1 MSMLCIKCQEAEENK
16 ESGFCDN
23 CEKKEEG
30 RINGLLYL
38 PALGLIVGFFTVL
51 YNGFSIFAL
60 IADTYQKHGVINSFS
75 VLLSVLSIINLSV
88 TVLACW
94 FFFKRKVKARYLM
107 ISYYLYGLLFATFCT
122 LYPAL
127 VFHVDLTQPAIN
139 MLARALISCLIWV
152 PYFIFSSRINKVFV
166 H

>member
-1 MSMLCIKCQEAEENK
+1 MLCIKCQEAEENK

-38 PALGLIVGFFTVL
+38 PALGLIIGFFTML
-51 YNGFSIFAL
+51 YNDFCIVSL
-60 IADTYQKHGVINSFS
+60 IANTYQKQGVVNSFS
-75 VLLSVLSIINLSV
+75 VLLLALCIINAPV

-94 FFFKRKVKARYLM
+94 FFFRKKVKARYVM
-107 ISYYLYGLLFATFCT
+107 ITYYLYGLIFASFCT

-127 VFHVDLTQPAIN
+127 VFHVNITQSAIN

>member
-1 MSMLCIKCQEAEENK
+1 MLCIKCQEAEENK

-30 RINGLLYL
+30 RINGVLYL

-51 YNGFSIFAL
+51 YNGFSIVSL
-60 IADTYQKHGVINSFS
+60 IADTYQKQGMINSFS
-75 VLLSVLSIINLSV
+75 IILLALSVINLPV

-94 FFFKRKVKARYLM
+94 FFFKKKVKARYMM
-107 ISYYLYGLLFATFCT
+107 ISYYLYGLIFATFCT

-127 VFHVDLTQPAIN
+127 VLHVTLTQLAIS
-139 MLARALISCLIWV
+139 MLARASISCLIWI

>member
-1 MSMLCIKCQEAEENK
+1 MLCIKCQEAEENK
-16 ESGFCDN
+16 ESGFCHN

-38 PALGLIVGFFTVL
+38 PALGLIISFFTML
-51 YNGFSIFAL
+51 YNDFCIVSL
-60 IADTYQKHGVINSFS
+60 IANTYQKQGVVNSFS
-75 VLLSVLSIINLSV
+75 VLLLALSIINAPV

-94 FFFKRKVKARYLM
+94 FFFRKKVKTRYVM
-107 ISYYLYGLLFATFCT
+107 ITYYLYGLIFASFCT

-127 VFHVDLTQPAIN
+127 VFHVNITQPAIN

>member
-1 MSMLCIKCQEAEENK
+1 MLCIKCQEAEENK

-38 PALGLIVGFFTVL
+38 PALGLIISFFTML
-51 YNGFSIFAL
+51 YNDFCIVSL
-60 IADTYQKHGVINSFS
+60 IANTYQKQGVVNSFS
-75 VLLSVLSIINLSV
+75 ILLLALSIINAPL

-94 FFFKRKVKARYLM
+94 FFFRKKIKTRYVM
-107 ISYYLYGLLFATFCT
+107 ITYYFYGLIFASFCT
-122 LYPAL
+122 LYPAF
-127 VFHVDLTQPAIN
+127 VFHVNITQPAIN

>member
-1 MSMLCIKCQEAEENK
+1 MLCIKCQEAEENK

-38 PALGLIVGFFTVL
+38 PALGLVIGFLTML
-51 YNGFSIFAL
+51 YNGFCIVSL
-60 IADTYQKHGVINSFS
+60 IVNTYQKQGVVNSFS
-75 VLLSVLSIINLSV
+75 ILLLSLSIINAPV

-94 FFFKRKVKARYLM
+94 FFFRKKLKTRYVM
-107 ISYYLYGLLFATFCT
+107 ITYYLYGLIFAIFCT
-122 LYPAL
+122 LYPAS
-127 VFHVDLTQPAIN
+127 VFHVNLTQPDIN

>member
-1 MSMLCIKCQEAEENK
+1 MLCIKCQEAEENK

-30 RINGLLYL
+30 RINGVLYL

-51 YNGFSIFAL
+51 YNGFSIVSL
-60 IADTYQKHGVINSFS
+60 IADTYQKQGVINSFS
-75 VLLSVLSIINLSV
+75 IILLALSIINLPV

-94 FFFKRKVKARYLM
+94 FFFKKKVKARYMM
-107 ISYYLYGLLFATFCT
+107 ISYYLYGLIFATFCT

-127 VFHVDLTQPAIN
+127 VLHVTLMQPAIS
-139 MLARALISCLIWV
+139 MLARALISCLIWI
-152 PYFIFSSRINKVFV
+152 PYFIFSGRINKVFV

>member
-1 MSMLCIKCQEAEENK
+1 MLCIKCQEAEENK
-16 ESGFCDN
+16 ESGFCHN

-38 PALGLIVGFFTVL
+38 PALGLIIGFITML
-51 YNGFSIFAL
+51 YNDFCIVSL
-60 IADTYQKHGVINSFS
+60 IANTYQKQGVVNSFS
-75 VLLSVLSIINLSV
+75 VLLLALSIINAPV

-94 FFFKRKVKARYLM
+94 FFFRKKVKIRYVM
-107 ISYYLYGLLFATFCT
+107 ITYYLYGLIFASFCT

-127 VFHVDLTQPAIN
+127 VFHVNLTQPAIN

>member
-1 MSMLCIKCQEAEENK
+1 MLCIKCQEAEENK

-51 YNGFSIFAL
+51 YNGFSIFSL
-60 IADTYQKHGVINSFS
+60 ITDTYQKHGVINGFS
-75 VLLSVLSIINLSV
+75 ILLLALSIFDFPV

-94 FFFKRKVKARYLM
+94 FFFKKKAKTRCVM
-107 ISYYLYGLLFATFCT
+107 ITYYLYGLIFASFCT
-122 LYPAL
+122 LYPAV
-127 VFHVDLTQPAIN
+127 VFHINLTQADIN
-139 MLARALISCLIWV
+139 MVARALISCLIWV
-152 PYFIFSSRINKVFV
+152 PYYIFSSRINKVFV

>member
-1 MSMLCIKCQEAEENK
+1 M
-16 ESGFCDN
+16 
-23 CEKKEEG
+23 
-30 RINGLLYL
+30 
-38 PALGLIVGFFTVL
+38 L
-51 YNGFSIFAL
+51 YNDFCIVSL
-60 IADTYQKHGVINSFS
+60 IANTYQKQGVVNSFS
-75 VLLSVLSIINLSV
+75 VLLLALSIINAPV

-94 FFFKRKVKARYLM
+94 FFFRKKVKTRYVM
-107 ISYYLYGLLFATFCT
+107 IMYYLYGLIFASFCT

-127 VFHVDLTQPAIN
+127 VFHVNITQPAIN

>member
-1 MSMLCIKCQEAEENK
+1 MLCIKCQEAEENK

-38 PALGLIVGFFTVL
+38 PALGLIIGFFTML
-51 YNGFSIFAL
+51 YNDFCIVSL
-60 IADTYQKHGVINSFS
+60 IANTYQKQGVVNSFS
-75 VLLSVLSIINLSV
+75 ILLLALSIINAPV
-88 TVLACW
+88 TVLVCW
-94 FFFKRKVKARYLM
+94 FFFRKKVKTRYVM
-107 ISYYLYGLLFATFCT
+107 ITYYLYGLIFASFCT

-127 VFHVDLTQPAIN
+127 VFHVNITQPAIN

>member
-1 MSMLCIKCQEAEENK
+1 MLCIKCQEAEENK

-30 RINGLLYL
+30 KINGLLYL
-38 PALGLIVGFFTVL
+38 PALGLIIGFFTML
-51 YNGFSIFAL
+51 YNDFFIVSL
-60 IADTYQKHGVINSFS
+60 IANTYQKQGVVNSFS
-75 VLLSVLSIINLSV
+75 ILLLVLSIINAPV

-94 FFFKRKVKARYLM
+94 FFFRKKIKARYMM
-107 ISYYLYGLLFATFCT
+107 ITYYLYGFIFASFCT

-127 VFHVDLTQPAIN
+127 VLHVNLMQPDIN
-139 MLARALISCLIWV
+139 MLARALISCLIWI

>member
-1 MSMLCIKCQEAEENK
+1 MLCIKCQEAEENK

-30 RINGLLYL
+30 RINGFLYL
-38 PALGLIVGFFTVL
+38 SALGLIISFFTML
-51 YNGFSIFAL
+51 YNDFCIVSL
-60 IADTYQKHGVINSFS
+60 IYNTYQKQGVVNSFS
-75 VLLSVLSIINLSV
+75 LLLLALSIFNAPV

-94 FFFKRKVKARYLM
+94 FFFRKEVKTRYVM
-107 ISYYLYGLLFATFCT
+107 ITYYLYGLIFASFCT
-122 LYPAL
+122 LYPAFF
-127 VFHVDLTQPAIN
+127 FHVNITQPAIN

>member
-1 MSMLCIKCQEAEENK
+1 MLCIKCQEAEENK

-38 PALGLIVGFFTVL
+38 PALGLIISFFTML
-51 YNGFSIFAL
+51 YNDFCIVSL
-60 IADTYQKHGVINSFS
+60 IANTYQKQGVVNSFS
-75 VLLSVLSIINLSV
+75 VLLLALSIINAPV

-94 FFFKRKVKARYLM
+94 FFFRKKVKTRYVM
-107 ISYYLYGLLFATFCT
+107 IMYYLYGLIFASFCT

-127 VFHVDLTQPAIN
+127 VFHVNITQPAIN

>member
-1 MSMLCIKCQEAEENK
+1 MLCIKCQEAEENK
-16 ESGFCDN
+16 ESGFCHN

-38 PALGLIVGFFTVL
+38 PALGLIIGFITML
-51 YNGFSIFAL
+51 YNDFCIVSL
-60 IADTYQKHGVINSFS
+60 IANTYQKQGVVNSFS
-75 VLLSVLSIINLSV
+75 VLLLALSIINAPV

-94 FFFKRKVKARYLM
+94 FFFRKKVKIRYVM
-107 ISYYLYGLLFATFCT
+107 ITYYLYGLIFASFCT

-127 VFHVDLTQPAIN
+127 VFHVNLTQPAIN

-166 H
+166 R

>member
-1 MSMLCIKCQEAEENK
+1 MLCIKCQEAEENK

-38 PALGLIVGFFTVL
+38 PALGLIISFFTML
-51 YNGFSIFAL
+51 YNDFCIVSL
-60 IADTYQKHGVINSFS
+60 IANTYQKQGVVNSFS
-75 VLLSVLSIINLSV
+75 VLLLALSIINAPV

-94 FFFKRKVKARYLM
+94 FFFRKKVKTRYVM
-107 ISYYLYGLLFATFCT
+107 IMYYLYGLIFASFCT

-127 VFHVDLTQPAIN
+127 VFHVNITQPAIN
-139 MLARALISCLIWV
+139 MLARGLISCLIWV

>member
-1 MSMLCIKCQEAEENK
+1 MLCIKCQEAEENK

-30 RINGLLYL
+30 RVNGLLYL
-38 PALGLIVGFFTVL
+38 PALGLIISFFTML
-51 YNGFSIFAL
+51 YNDFCIVSL
-60 IADTYQKHGVINSFS
+60 IANTYQKQGVVNSFS
-75 VLLSVLSIINLSV
+75 VLLLALSIINAPA

-94 FFFKRKVKARYLM
+94 FFFRKKVKTRCVM
-107 ISYYLYGLLFATFCT
+107 IMYYLYGLIFASFCT

-127 VFHVDLTQPAIN
+127 VFHVNITQPAIN

>member
-1 MSMLCIKCQEAEENK
+1 MLCIKCQEAEENK

-38 PALGLIVGFFTVL
+38 PALGLISGFFTML
-51 YNGFSIFAL
+51 YNDFCIVSL
-60 IADTYQKHGVINSFS
+60 IVNTYQKQGVVNSFS
-75 VLLSVLSIINLSV
+75 ILLLALSIIDAPV

-94 FFFKRKVKARYLM
+94 FFFRKKVKARYAM
-107 ISYYLYGLLFATFCT
+107 ITYYLYGLIFASLCT
-122 LYPAL
+122 LYPAW
-127 VFHVDLTQPAIN
+127 VFHVNLTQPDIN

>member
-1 MSMLCIKCQEAEENK
+1 M
-16 ESGFCDN
+16 
-23 CEKKEEG
+23 
-30 RINGLLYL
+30 
-38 PALGLIVGFFTVL
+38 L
-51 YNGFSIFAL
+51 YNDFCIVSL
-60 IADTYQKHGVINSFS
+60 IANTYQKQGVVNSFS
-75 VLLSVLSIINLSV
+75 VLLLALSIINAPV

-94 FFFKRKVKARYLM
+94 FFFRKKVKTRYVM
-107 ISYYLYGLLFATFCT
+107 ITYYLYGLLFASFCT

-127 VFHVDLTQPAIN
+127 VFHVNITQPAIN

>member
-1 MSMLCIKCQEAEENK
+1 MLCIKCQEAEENK

-38 PALGLIVGFFTVL
+38 PALGLIIGFFTML
-51 YNGFSIFAL
+51 YNDFCIVSL
-60 IADTYQKHGVINSFS
+60 IANTYQKQGVVNGFS
-75 VLLSVLSIINLSV
+75 VLLLALSIINAPV

-94 FFFKRKVKARYLM
+94 FFFRKKVKTRYVM
-107 ISYYLYGLLFATFCT
+107 ITYYLYGLIFASFCT

-127 VFHVDLTQPAIN
+127 VFHVNITQSAIN

>member
-1 MSMLCIKCQEAEENK
+1 MLCIKCQEAEGNK
-16 ESGFCDN
+16 DSGYCDN

-38 PALGLIVGFFTVL
+38 PALGLVMGFFTML
-51 YNGFSIFAL
+51 YNDFNVVTL
-60 IADTYQKHGVINSFS
+60 IANTYQKYSVINSFS
-75 VLLSVLSIINLSV
+75 ILLLMLSIIDFPV

-94 FFFKRKVKARYLM
+94 FFFKKKAKIRCVM
-107 ISYYLYGLLFATFCT
+107 ITYYLYGLVFASFCT
-122 LYPAL
+122 FYPAL
-127 VFHVDLTQPAIN
+127 AFHVNLTQPVIN
-139 MLARALISCLIWV
+139 TLVRAFISCLIWV

>member
-1 MSMLCIKCQEAEENK
+1 MLCIKCQEAEENK

-38 PALGLIVGFFTVL
+38 PALGLIIGFFTML
-51 YNGFSIFAL
+51 YNDFCIVSL
-60 IADTYQKHGVINSFS
+60 IANTYQKQGVVNSFS
-75 VLLSVLSIINLSV
+75 ILLLALSIFNASV

-94 FFFKRKVKARYLM
+94 FFFRKKVKARYVM
-107 ISYYLYGLLFATFCT
+107 ITYYLYGLIFASFCT

-127 VFHVDLTQPAIN
+127 VFHVNITQSAIN